1 MHSQTQITPTDQEF
15 MLQFTS
21 KTSDKTLSEGG
32 NELKR
37 RLKSLLDYYRSVNV
51 NAVASK
57 PGATSSYVPG
67 IDKFLDGFVENYVK
81 KKEFRESLVVSLAK
95 GYVAKV
101 EGHSNPPYGAK
112 VLNFLLALA
121 ASGDTKSF
129 QFVSGNLCSVSL
141 RQIQRI
147 TAKARSSP
155 FIDLSQDDVMS
166 RLTEQFRK
174 IRAARRDS
182 TSRVSFTAGI
192 DGTVLVKSYQILHS
206 HGVVVG
212 GAFPNHY
219 LLYSDVATGD
229 ELGEAMRKFLLE
241 CVEGKHGELAAEI
254 KVCIISFQNIPPGMC
269 PYFVLTGHPQTL
281 NELNDFGQR
290 VLEACDAAAKKDG
303 KAALLNVSTDGVSC
317 EVQSNLL
324 LTIRYLNSEINYVAL
339 ADTNHNVKNARYQMI
354 GGSSPAVFGCFV
366 FDPWLL
372 KLAKISQKLWRVE
385 DYASDAIVLR
395 LASAETVQ
403 KLVLL
408 EGSETSNVDPG
419 NLAVVAVSLV
429 FMRLR
434 SYAVNARNVDW
445 KERAVYSWSTFL
457 WFSSFHTPGSTMIT
471 NKRNMLLETVAFL
484 FLVTREDVS
493 QTRRTT
499 SECNEHYYGLWRMIQ
514 REFNME
520 QLIRIFQKI
529 IIKLQAIF

>member
-1 MHSQTQITPTDQEF
+1 M
-15 MLQFTS
+15 
-21 KTSDKTLSEGG
+21 
-32 NELKR
+32 
-37 RLKSLLDYYRSVNV
+37 
-51 NAVASK
+51 
-57 PGATSSYVPG
+57 
-67 IDKFLDGFVENYVK
+67 
-81 KKEFRESLVVSLAK
+81 
-95 GYVAKV
+95 
-101 EGHSNPPYGAK
+101 
-112 VLNFLLALA
+112 LNFLLALA

-141 RQIQRI
+141 RQIQRL

-192 DGTVLVKSYQILHS
+192 AGTVLVKSYQILHS

-269 PYFVLTGHPQTL
+269 PYFFLTGHPQTL

-290 VLEACDAAAKKDG
+290 VLETCDAAAKKDG

-354 GGSSPAVFGCFV
+354 GGSSPAFFGCFV

-385 DYASDAIVLR
+385 DYASNAFVLR

-429 FMRLR
+429 FMRLC

-445 KERAVYSWSTFL
+445 KERVVYS
-457 WFSSFHTPGSTMIT
+457 
-471 NKRNMLLETVAFL
+471 
-484 FLVTREDVS
+484 
-493 QTRRTT
+493 
-499 SECNEHYYGLWRMIQ
+499 
-514 REFNME
+514 
-520 QLIRIFQKI
+520 
-529 IIKLQAIF
+529 